1 VFHVEHSSDLE
12 EYFYRGTQQLSLEIS
27 QHQFHLIERYL
38 RELMVWNQKVNLT
51 GARTLK
57 DLVVKHVLD
66 SLLPLKL
73 LSERKDAVLLD
84 VGSGSGFPGIPLKI
98 CLPQLKIVLLEPNTK
113 KISFLTHVIG
123 QLRLEDIAAERK
135 SLKEFYPANIGRKK
149 FDIVTSR
156 ALNPAELLRSARRL
170 LADDGVVLL
179 YRASPLS
186 DRNVPPSL
194 KRIEEI
200 YRDLPF
206 DSGKRVLTILGVA

>member
-1 VFHVEHSSDLE
+1 MEHSSDLE